1 MKHTAW
7 SAVGLLQAARRGGA
21 PTDRRSHS
29 VQIDALISYVRTVPV
44 QAVVTA
50 LARRA
55 GGGE

>member
-7 SAVGLLQAARRGGA
+7 SAVGLLQAARRGGM
-21 PTDRRSHS
+21 PTDRRSHPAR
-29 VQIDALISYVRTVPV
+29 IDALISYLRTVPV
-44 QAVVTA
+44 QAAVTA